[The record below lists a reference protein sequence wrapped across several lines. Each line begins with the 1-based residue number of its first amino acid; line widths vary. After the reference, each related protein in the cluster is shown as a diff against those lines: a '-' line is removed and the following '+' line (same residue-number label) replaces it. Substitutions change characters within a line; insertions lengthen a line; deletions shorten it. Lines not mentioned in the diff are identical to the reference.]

1 MTGDEYRD
9 LAALWSASDADR
21 DRSDF
26 ARAAIR
32 TPGLARATIWGEL
45 GVVALLAGTILLAIL
60 WNLGASTLLVGSLIL
75 VLLGWSAWKRHHLGS
90 ITLLI
95 DTSDRLSF
103 LGSSVRAREA
113 ELNRS
118 AIGLALILPGTLLTM
133 LLGFTLRGEQGEGE
147 LAAFLYAVVTTSRGL
162 VALGFLASAV
172 LLLCVSHLRLVGELK
187 RLRELRDDYANEA
200 ELDRFLSP

>member
-9 LAALWSASDADR
+9 LAALWSASAADR

-26 ARAAIR
+26 ARAAKR
-32 TPGLARATIWGEL
+32 APGLARAAIWGEL
-45 GVVALLAGTILLAIL
+45 GVVALLAGTILLAIV

-75 VLLGWSAWKRHHLGS
+75 VLLGWSAWKRHHLGGV
-90 ITLLI
+90 TLLI
-95 DTSDRLSF
+95 ETHDRLSF
-103 LGSSVRAREA
+103 LTSSVRAKEA

-133 LLGFTLRGEQGEGE
+133 LLGFTLRGDQGSGE
-147 LAAFLYAVVTTSRGL
+147 LAAFLTAVLTTPRGL
-162 VALGFLASAV
+162 VSLGFLASA
-172 LLLCVSHLRLVGELK
+172 LLLLSVSHLGLSGEVK
-187 RLRELRDDYANEA
+187 RLRQLRDDYANEA